1 MPTHHTKASLIG
13 IQHLLAMYAGA
24 IAVPLLIGTGLGLSS
39 EALTYLL
46 SIDILMCGVATLLQ
60 VTMSRYFGIGL
71 PVMLGCAIQGVGPAI
86 LIGQQYG
93 LPAVFGAV
101 IAAGVFLMVF
111 ARLFSKIKRLFPP
124 IVTGTV
130 ITTIGLTLIP
140 VAIEKMG
147 GGNQSGENFGSFMT
161 LLQAFIT
168 IVLILVVQGFGKG
181 FIRSISV
188 LIGLVGGTLFT
199 MLTTGI
205 STQPIQQAT
214 LFQVPKLFYFGMPTF
229 HLVPIVLMI
238 IIVTVCMVESTGVY
252 FALAELSGKELSTK
266 DLERAYRTEGF
277 AILLGGLVNTFPH
290 TGFSQNVGLVQLSKI
305 TSRKPIVIAGSLL
318 VVLGLFP
325 KVGAVAQVIPE
336 PVLGGGMLVMFGMVA
351 VAGLRMLSQTDFSDE
366 RNLLTVAISLGFG
379 LGFNMMPT
387 LFAHFPEAI
396 QMFTSNGIV
405 MSSISAV
412 CLNSVFHINKRKQN
426 KMSIADTSL

>member
-1 MPTHHTKASLIG
+1 MKTRHAQASLVG

-24 IAVPLLIGTGLGLSS
+24 IAVPLLIGTGLGLSN

-46 SIDILMCGVATLLQ
+46 SIDILMCGIATLLQ
-60 VTMSRYFGIGL
+60 VTISRFFGIGL

-101 IAAGVFLMVF
+101 IAAGFFLMFF
-111 ARLFSKIKRLFPP
+111 ARAFSKIKRLFPP

-147 GGNQSGENFGSFMT
+147 GGNQNGENFGSFVS
-161 LLQAFIT
+161 LSQAFVT
-168 IVLILVVQGFGKG
+168 IVLILLVQGFGKG
-181 FIRSISV
+181 FLRSIAV
-188 LIGLVGGTLFT
+188 LIGLVGGTLFA
-199 MLTTGI
+199 MVTTGI
-205 STQPIQQAT
+205 STVPIQQAA
-214 LFQVPKLFYFGMPTF
+214 LFQLPQVFYFGLPTF
-229 HLVPIVLMI
+229 HVIPIVLMI

-252 FALAELSGKELSTK
+252 FALAELSGKELTTK
-266 DLERAYRTEGF
+266 DLERGYRTEGL
-277 AILLGGLVNTFPH
+277 AILLGGIVNTFPH
-290 TGFSQNVGLVQLSKI
+290 TGFSQNVGLVQLSAI
-305 TSRKPIVIAGSLL
+305 TSRKPIMIAGGLL

-351 VAGLRMLSQTDFSDE
+351 VAGLRMLHHIDFSNE

-412 CLNSVFHINKRKQN
+412 CLNSLFQVKSRKQ
-426 KMSIADTSL
+426 KSMPIADTSN

>member
-1 MPTHHTKASLIG
+1 MKTQHAKASLIG

-60 VTMSRYFGIGL
+60 VTMSRFFGIGL

-101 IAAGVFLMVF
+101 MVAGLFLMLF
-111 ARLFSKIKRLFPP
+111 SRLFSKIKRLFPP

-147 GGNQSGENFGSFMT
+147 GGSQTRENFGSLT
-161 LLQAFIT
+161 SLAQAFFT
-168 IVLILVVQGFGKG
+168 IFLILIVQGFGKG
-181 FIRSISV
+181 FIRSIAV
-188 LIGLVGGTLFT
+188 LVGLVGGTVLA
-199 MLTTGI
+199 MVTTGI
-205 STQPIQQAT
+205 STTPIQKAAV
-214 LFQVPKLFYFGMPTF
+214 FQLPKLFYFGLPTF
-229 HLVPIVLMI
+229 HVVPIVLMI

-266 DLERAYRTEGF
+266 DLERGYRTEGL
-277 AILLGGLVNTFPH
+277 AILLGGVVNTFPH
-290 TGFSQNVGLVQLSKI
+290 TGFSQNVGLVQLSNI

-318 VVLGLFP
+318 VLLGLFP
-325 KVGAVAQVIPE
+325 KVGAIAQVIPE

-351 VAGLRMLSQTDFSDE
+351 VAGLRMLSHIDFSNE
-366 RNLLTVAISLGFG
+366 HHLLTVAISLGFG
-379 LGFNMMPT
+379 LGFNMMPN
-387 LFAHFPEAI
+387 LFAQFPEAI

-412 CLNSVFHINKRKQN
+412 VLNQLFEMKKRT
-426 KMSIADTSL
+426 IVVADTSN